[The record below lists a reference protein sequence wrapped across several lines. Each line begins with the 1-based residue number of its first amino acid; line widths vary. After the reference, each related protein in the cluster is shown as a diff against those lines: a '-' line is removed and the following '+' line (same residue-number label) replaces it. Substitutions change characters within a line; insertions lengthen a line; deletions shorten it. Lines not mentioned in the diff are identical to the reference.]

1 LHVGTCLVL
10 LLSAGVDSDI
20 ALDLSVLFPLR
31 LDLFLVLLELVT
43 LRDCFQ
49 GKTLVLLMDLSLDGL
64 DCY

>member
-1 LHVGTCLVL
+1 MHVGTCLVL
-10 LLSAGVDSDI
+10 FLSASVDRDI

-31 LDLFLVLLELVT
+31 LDLFLVLLQLVT